1 MSKQSVSRGVR
12 GHILPDLKAAALQA
26 NSSGKRPSSPDR
38 PLMGLN
44 SLNQHRNDTEKRRKV
59 IQDEMTE
66 DQKDIL
72 KAVHGRTDNLR
83 ELDEASNQADPDG
96 AHDIDP
102 NVEWVDV
109 NDEMDPVSVAK
120 IVDAAVVD
128 PKWSQRYVRD
138 TRSWKQR
145 STRVEQNWA
154 PQLQELTEAYL
165 RWTYPKP
172 TPTPTKPQEL
182 TPDTD
187 SMDTDPNNVEQ
198 DKHQYD
204 FEITAV
210 NLYTLET
217 KTLIQRR
224 ADQTTS
230 TALMEAGYLG
240 NSPINPSLALSVKTL
255 QLYLTIRQRK
265 PSFSFEAMAK
275 VLCDLYQ
282 IPYRRHWRS
291 ALADAFDV
299 FLAIKRNVDRLVQ
312 KELGRDTEHWRALNA
327 CPPSESDNYEYKQL
341 EEETPLKYRVLLAI
355 DGNDSTKRMGPV
367 GLRQVADGRV
377 YECDYFI
384 PNEEVNQ
391 WTLSDVRAAKG
402 PEVPEDD
409 DGDDNLWEDED
420 DDEKIPNASPDGVD
434 TKVSECVRNWK
445 AAQSDS
451 KKRTMGMFEETG
463 WFAGGCR
470 HGLIFWVA
478 DMIRS
483 GEQAK
488 YGLSFINRALST
500 LGPRLLIGYDIG
512 CSFQKTI
519 QSTTLGDK
527 FVESGSRCC
536 VNAYHGYAHNF
547 PCQTANHPN
556 NLEGCG
562 IEDLETM
569 ERFFSL
575 SNALAPVIRYASR
588 FRRRQFLHLFLQQN
602 DWDKYAALGVML
614 RNNYKQALDIIKDL
628 VPVLERVVEQLGIT
642 TDDLDQWQQEQA
654 HYFATLGKEPEE
666 NVFRVTYVELLKEL
680 QEAEQAVTAKNR
692 GFLNAAPDDYDI
704 NAGGKTYGSE
714 LSETR
719 RLESQRKHARDKRE
733 RVEIEV
739 LEMEQRLGIATRWN
753 PSMEEYTNTVKYIA
767 ERKYQRALDKLQKL
781 VVQRLFELHRLNMS
795 GVGYRA
801 RSLLAKA
808 MKSRSRAI
816 QNAVN
821 QFNHAAQQLQPP
833 RNPIDWQ
840 QLAKY
845 NFVEEFNLLRHTA
858 RDIRE
863 EKWANDGVREA
874 MKMHQRIKRAREEL
888 LRLNVEICR
897 LYTSIANEKHVFR
910 KVLDRLFKANQ
921 VQHYGAVELY
931 CCRRVQVNNM
941 IVSYLLEIQRL
952 DGYTGP
958 KSLLGKRKGAVDDS
972 MDQDTDSSTSDSDD
986 DSDGD
991 AANNSDDDEM
1001 VQVGGIVDFIA
1012 DLSTI

>member
-12 GHILPDLKAAALQA
+12 GTVLPDFKANAL
-26 NSSGKRPSSPDR
+26 NTNPSGKRPNSPER

-44 SLNQHRNDTEKRRKV
+44 ALNQNRSVMEKRRKV
-59 IQDEMTE
+59 IENEMME

-72 KAVHGRTDNLR
+72 KAVHGKPGDEEASQ
-83 ELDEASNQADPDG
+83 ELDPGS

-102 NVEWVDV
+102 NDSQWVDV
-109 NDEMDPVSVAK
+109 NDEMDPVSVAA

-138 TRSWKQR
+138 TRTWKQR
-145 STRVEQNWA
+145 STRVQKNWA
-154 PQLQELTEAYL
+154 PQLEELTKAYL
-165 RWTYPKP
+165 QWSYPEP
-172 TPTPTKPQEL
+172 SKPQVPSHDDPNAME
-182 TPDTD
+182 TD
-187 SMDTDPNNVEQ
+187 QTDPNNEQ
-198 DKHQYD
+198 DERQYN
-204 FEITAV
+204 FEIAAV

-217 KTLIQRR
+217 KVTVERG
-224 ADQTTS
+224 ADQTTL
-230 TALMEAGYLG
+230 TALMLAGYIG
-240 NSPINPSLALSVKTL
+240 NSPINPSIALSIKTL

-312 KELGRDTEHWRALNA
+312 KELGRDVENWRVLHA
-327 CPPSESDNYEYKQL
+327 CPPCMYEL
-341 EEETPLKYRVLLAI
+341 EGETPLKYRVLMAI
-355 DGNDSTKRMGPV
+355 DGNDSTKRMGTV
-367 GLRQVADGRV
+367 GVRQVADVRV

-384 PNEEVNQ
+384 PTEEVDR
-391 WTLSDVRAAKG
+391 WTLADVRASKG
-402 PEVPEDD
+402 PEVPNESNDD
-409 DGDDNLWEDED
+409 DGLWDDDETSAD
-420 DDEKIPNASPDGVD
+420 PSNDEKIPNPLSDGVD
-434 TKVSECVRNWK
+434 AKVSECVRNWK
-445 AAQSDS
+445 AAQTDS
-451 KKRTMGMFEETG
+451 KKRAMGMFEETG

-488 YGLSFINRALST
+488 YALSFINRALST

-519 QSTTLGDK
+519 LSTILGDK
-527 FVESGSRCC
+527 FLESGSRCC

-556 NLEGCG
+556 NIEGCG
-562 IEDLETM
+562 LEDLETM

-575 SNALAPVIRYASR
+575 SNALASVIRYASR
-588 FRRRQFLHLFLQQN
+588 FRRRQLLHLFLQQN
-602 DWDKYAALGVML
+602 DMDKYAALGLML
-614 RNNYKQALDIIKDL
+614 RNNYKQALDIIKEQ
-628 VPVLERVVEQLGIT
+628 VPVLESVLTQLGIT
-642 TDDLDQWQQEQA
+642 TDNLDQWQEEQA
-654 HYFATLGKEPEE
+654 KYFATLGKEPDE

-704 NAGGKTYGSE
+704 NAGGKTYGTE

-719 RLESQRKHARDKRE
+719 RLESQRKHARDKRD
-733 RVEIEV
+733 RLEIEV
-739 LEMEQRLGIATRWN
+739 LEMEQRLGIANRWN
-753 PSMEEYTNTVKYIA
+753 PSMQEYTDTVKYIS
-767 ERKYQRALDKLQKL
+767 ERKYHRALDKLQKL
-781 VVQRLFELHRLNMS
+781 VVQRLFELHRLHMN

-821 QFNHAAQQLQPP
+821 QFNQAAQQLQPP
-833 RNPIDWQ
+833 RKPIDWH

-845 NFVEEFNLLRHTA
+845 NFVEEFNLLRHSS

-863 EKWANDGVREA
+863 EKWSNDGVREA
-874 MKMHQRIKRAREEL
+874 MKLHQRIKRAREEL
-888 LRLNVEICR
+888 LRLNVEVSR
-897 LYTSIANEKHVFR
+897 LYTSIADEKQVFS
-910 KVLDRLFKANQ
+910 KALDRLSEGNKAQ
-921 VQHYGAVELY
+921 EYGAVEVY
-931 CCRRVQVNNM
+931 CNRRTRVNNVIM
-941 IVSYLLEIQRL
+941 GYLIEIQQL

-958 KSLLGKRKGAVDDS
+958 KSLLGKRKGAVDDLIEQHTENNEINIG
-972 MDQDTDSSTSDSDD
+972 DDSDVDNDSDD
-986 DSDGD
+986 D
-991 AANNSDDDEM
+991 AM

-1012 DLSTI
+1012 DLSVL